1 MADRMSPA
9 LAAALYSC
17 LLYTS
22 EIVINFAQEYPV
34 LRDQAQTNA
43 IPSGKIQTDTE
54 RKDVCGIVIS
64 EGTAK
69 QLFEILKNIFS
80 STNAE

>member
-1 MADRMSPA
+1 MVQPQ
-9 LAAALYSC
+9 YSNAFTVT
-17 LLYTS
+17 LNPQLG